1 MTVGARTTRRG
12 MTVLRAGV
20 GVGLASAAVVVA
32 AGIGP
37 SRATAAS
44 TPGAELEISG
54 APTMLTSSPFRDAT
68 LYVDPASNARRA
80 AAALRATD
88 PQRAEILD
96 RIGDHAQADWFG
108 DWNPASSVRGD
119 VADRIAT
126 IRRAG
131 ALPVLV
137 AYAIPARD
145 CGGYSTGGIGT
156 PDGYRAWIEA
166 FAAGLDGGPVA
177 VILEPDA
184 LAQMTTAC
192 LGTREKVDER
202 AALLRGAVETLT
214 SRGAAVYLDAGN
226 SGWLGAAEAAAR
238 LRQAGVTAA
247 RGFALNVSNYRT
259 TSESVT
265 YGRAVG
271 SALGGKPFVVD
282 TSRNGRG
289 PTADAEWCNPAGRAL
304 GARPTGHPVSGVDA
318 YLWIKRPGESDGEC
332 NGGPRAGEWWPEH
345 AEGLASRASW

>member
-1 MTVGARTTRRG
+1 MVTATGRLTRHR
-12 MTVLRAGV
+12 MIL
-20 GVGLASAAVVVA
+20 LAVVAVSMAAAAV
-32 AGIGP
+32 GTGL
-37 SRATAAS
+37 SRAAAADA
-44 TPGAELEISG
+44 PDAELEISG
-54 APTMLTSSPFRDAT
+54 VPTMLTSSPFRGAS

-80 AAALRATD
+80 AGAVRASD

-108 DWNPASSVRGD
+108 DWNPTSSVRSE
-119 VADRIAT
+119 VADRVAT

-145 CGGYSTGGIGT
+145 CGGYSAGGIGT

-166 FAAGLDGGPVA
+166 FAAGLDGGPTA
-177 VILEPDA
+177 VVLEPDA

-192 LGTREKVDER
+192 LGTPEKVDER
-202 AALLRGAVETLT
+202 AALLREAVETLT

-226 SGWLGAAEAAAR
+226 SGWLGVAEAAAR
-238 LRQAGVTAA
+238 LRQAGIAAA

-259 TSESVT
+259 TTESVA
-265 YGRAVG
+265 YGRAVS
-271 SALGGKPFVVD
+271 SALGGEPFVVD

-304 GARPTGHPVSGVDA
+304 GARPQGHPVSGVDA

-332 NGGPRAGEWWPEH
+332 NGGPQAGVWWPEH
-345 AEGLASRASW
+345 AEGLARRASW